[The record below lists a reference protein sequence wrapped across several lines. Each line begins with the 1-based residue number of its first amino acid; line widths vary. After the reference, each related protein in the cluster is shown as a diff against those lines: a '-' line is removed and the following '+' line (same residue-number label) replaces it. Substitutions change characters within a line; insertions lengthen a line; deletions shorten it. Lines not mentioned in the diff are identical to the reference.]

1 MFENHFGFKEKP
13 FSLLPDPDYLLLGSK
28 HRMAY
33 NLLEYGLNFSDGFT
47 VITGEIGCGKT
58 TLVQHLLR
66 NTGPQVTFAFISD
79 TIRLQ
84 GEILER
90 VLMAYGLQTDA
101 QNSKW
106 TDKFQRFSEFAINEY
121 AQGRRLV
128 VIIDEAQN
136 MDLEALEELR
146 VLSNINS
153 GKNLLVQIILT
164 GQPELRQ
171 KLSDPKLRQFAQ
183 RIGKLYHLLPLDHE
197 ETQEYIHHRL
207 STAGGKTS
215 LFTDEACDI
224 VFKSSGGV
232 PRVINQLCDSALIYG
247 YGMNKTT
254 IDRDVLIP
262 VLSDQ
267 NHAWTV
273 TPSTP
278 PRNQSELSLPKI
290 FEDIPPDS
298 NTNNQGSHKHPR
310 LPSAEL
316 LDLSRLDTTINSKP
330 AESAEGKTLD
340 FNSQKSESIL
350 ASEGTTTVRD
360 TYYVSADA
368 HHRQQFGLP
377 MEDDISS
384 IEWLSIVCENDR
396 ERVRELYSQYRNQES
411 TSFTVTT
418 TIEDANEKRKL
429 VNLAFETAESNE
441 KNWLKKGLGNKILR
455 LDIKDRFAPTRAQPA
470 IFESPQCSK

>member
-13 FSLLPDPDYLLLGSK
+13 FSLLPDPDYLLLGPK
-28 HRMAY
+28 HRIAY

-66 NTGPQVTFAFISD
+66 KTGPQVTFAFISD

-121 AQGRRLV
+121 AQGKRLV

-183 RIGKLYHLLPLDHE
+183 RIGKLYHLLPLERE

-207 STAGGKTS
+207 TTAGGKAS

-224 VFKSSGGV
+224 VFKSSEGV

-247 YGMNKTT
+247 YGMNKTI
-254 IDRDVLIP
+254 IDRDVLIS

-267 NHAWTV
+267 NHAWTI
-273 TPSTP
+273 TPSTSPNLSQLSP
-278 PRNQSELSLPKI
+278 PEI

-298 NTNNQGSHKHPR
+298 NTNSQASHKHPH
-310 LPSAEL
+310 LPSTEL
-316 LDLSRLDTTINSKP
+316 LDLSRLDLKLTEN
-330 AESAEGKTLD
+330 AEDKTLD
-340 FNSQKSESIL
+340 FNTQKSGGIL
-350 ASEGTTTVRD
+350 ASEETTTIRD

-384 IEWLSIVCENDR
+384 IEWLNIVCENDR

-411 TSFTVTT
+411 TNFTVTT
-418 TIEDANEKRKL
+418 TIEDASEKRKL
-429 VNLAFETAESNE
+429 VNLVFENDENNE
-441 KNWLKKGLGNKILR
+441 KSWLKKGLGNKTLR

-470 IFESPQCSK
+470 ILESPQRSNSTTMD